1 MSLAPAHSAPP
12 VSSGPLRPNEDT
24 TSCAADLEVLDRRL
38 ALPSPP
44 ATHEYRTLSLHCE
57 FHELEFPH
65 TEHYAL
71 KRLDEIHNLLHPQRK
86 NQELETLLRDL
97 CRARER
103 DRQRAL
109 ILEMVGGHAPLTR
122 ILASIAM
129 LARNC
134 NNTTGAALWV
144 ANDHAFS
151 LQAGAGVP
159 DGLDAVASDLILD
172 IDDEI
177 SARRCNA
184 FEDRIRKGAAQ
195 YGNLVEFI
203 PLLDGKGRIGGLLAV
218 FGPND
223 NSGGTPAGI
232 LMQLAR
238 LASLAIESDKLHEQL
253 AFHAQHDSLTGLPN
267 RLVFHDRLKQSV
279 AEAEHNH
286 EKAAVLWIDLD
297 HYKQINDTLGHTAG
311 DELLCEVG
319 RRLRDSVH
327 HTDTVARFGGDEF
340 TMVICNVGC
349 ESVVQAIA
357 ARVLK
362 AVCRPVNLNGHEVR
376 ISASIG
382 MSIYPDHGLDADL
395 LVRNADLGMYHAKR
409 RGRNQCQMFLP
420 QFANSLERR
429 IEIEEQMRNALELNE
444 FHLEY
449 QPLIG
454 LHGDIAGIEALLRWT
469 NPKLGPVSPAEFIPL
484 AEESGLIGSIGEWVA
499 RGACRDGA
507 HWISSGVDFA
517 RIAIN
522 VSALQLVDKDF
533 TATIARALRDFGFP
547 ATKLEV
553 EVTETVLIGNLER
566 AVDQIAQLRTMGV
579 HFSIDDFGTGY
590 SSLNQL
596 RTLPVD
602 HLKIDRSFIQDIDQ
616 LEGNSLVRGIIALA
630 HSLQLTVV
638 AEGVETEA
646 QLVALHSMGCD
657 RNQGFYLHRPM
668 EADAMMRL
676 LSRR

>member
-1 MSLAPAHSAPP
+1 MSLATAYSDPT
-12 VSSGPLRPNEDT
+12 LN
-24 TSCAADLEVLDRRL
+24 SCAADLEVLDRRL
-38 ALPSPP
+38 ASSSPP
-44 ATHEYRTLSLHCE
+44 PTHEYRTLSLHYE

-71 KRLDEIHNLLHPQRK
+71 KRLEEIHNHPHPERK
-86 NQELETLLRDL
+86 NQELETFLRDL

-122 ILASIAM
+122 ILAAIAM

-134 NNTTGAALWV
+134 NNTTGAAIWV
-144 ANDHAFS
+144 ANDNTFS
-151 LQAGAGVP
+151 LQASAGLP
-159 DGLDAVASDLILD
+159 DGLDAIASDLILD

-177 SARRCNA
+177 SAQRCNA
-184 FEDRIRKGAAQ
+184 FEDRIRLGAAQ
-195 YGNLVEFI
+195 YGNLAEFV

-218 FGPND
+218 FGPDD

-232 LMQLAR
+232 LMQLAH

-267 RLVFHDRLKQSV
+267 RLLFHDRLKHSV
-279 AEAEHNH
+279 TEAEHNH
-286 EKAAVLWIDLD
+286 EKVAVLGVDLD

-319 RRLRDSVH
+319 RRLRASVH
-327 HTDTVARFGGDEF
+327 HADTVARFGGDEF
-340 TMVICNVGC
+340 TMVISNVGS

-357 ARVLK
+357 ARILK
-362 AVCRPVNLNGHEVR
+362 AICRPVNLNGHEVR

-409 RGRNQCQMFLP
+409 RGRNQCQIFLP
-420 QFANSLERR
+420 QFGNSLERR
-429 IEIEEQMRNALELNE
+429 IEIEEQMRKAIELNE

-454 LHGDIAGIEALLRWT
+454 LHGDIAGIEALLRW
-469 NPKLGPVSPAEFIPL
+469 NSPKLGPVSPAEFIPL
-484 AEESGLIGSIGEWVA
+484 AEESGLIGAIGEWVA
-499 RGACRDGA
+499 RAACRDGA
-507 HWISSGVDFA
+507 HWIRSGVDVA

-522 VSALQLVDKDF
+522 VSALQLVDRDF

-646 QLVALHSMGCD
+646 QLAALHSMGCD
-657 RNQGFYLHRPM
+657 RNQGFHLHRPM
-668 EADAMMRL
+668 AADAMMRL
-676 LSRR
+676 LSCR